1 MTYVDKKQ
9 AGFTI
14 IEMLLAMTFV
24 ATLLIGVSLA
34 IIKIGTTYNRGIT
47 VTEVNQVGREL
58 STELSQAIRES
69 GGFVKDTHF
78 SPVENSANNPVGGRL
93 CTGQFSYVWNYAE
106 ALEKNDSA
114 VIQYQGASPTDE
126 SKWIRMVKVS
136 DPSRKYCVRDETKP
150 SGHAVERIAQ
160 SEVNSNATE
169 EIIRSGDRRLNV
181 YAFQLNEVN
190 EDALSGQ
197 KLYKLDVTIGAGAAE
212 SVLINDD
219 VTQCR
224 PPDDPLSDLDY
235 CSVQQFRL
243 VIRAGNGVN

>member
-69 GGFVKDTHF
+69 SNFVF
-78 SPVENSANNPVGGRL
+78 SPVVNSAMDPVGGRL
-93 CTGQFSYVWNYAE
+93 CTGQFSYVWNYAD

-136 DPSRKYCVRDETKP
+136 DPSRKYCVIDDTKP
-150 SGHAVERIAQ
+150 SKHAVERIAQ
-160 SEVNSNATE
+160 SEVNANATE

-181 YAFQLNEVN
+181 YDFQLDQVSS
-190 EDALSGQ
+190 DAPSGQ
-197 KLYKLDVTIGAGAAE
+197 KLYKLDVTIGAGAAQ
-212 SVLINDD
+212 SVLITDD